1 MEHRRVERSKS
12 CVLQLPISDPT
23 LLEPFVDACI
33 RDGVGL
39 IAIVGDGSRKAED
52 LIDDLIVGHG
62 SDESRLSVATTSHP
76 DETVEEVM
84 AFAASWNADVSLVK
98 L

>member
-1 MEHRRVERSKS
+1 
-12 CVLQLPISDPT
+12 
-23 LLEPFVDACI
+23 VDACV
-33 RDGVGL
+33 RDGVRL
-39 IAIVGDGSRKAED
+39 IAIVGDGSRKTED
-52 LIDDLIVGHG
+52 LIDELIVGDG

-84 AFAASWNADVSLVK
+84 AFAASGNADVSLVK